1 MRISDWSSDVCS
13 SDLAVANGLKMTGVR
28 LVAMESGRETATSV
42 EGLIASG
49 EPGEDASGGG
59 SDLAVIFYTGGTTG
73 QSKGVMLS
81 HANLFDKF
89 MAQHALIRYE
99 RGFTFLQVA
108 PMFHLAYAF

>member
-1 MRISDWSSDVCS
+1 MLWACCVAVPLNTRWSPKELEAAIEDCAPIRLLFDDVFA
-13 SDLAVANGLKMTGVR
+13 AVANGLKMTGVR

-73 QSKGVMLS
+73 QSKGVRLS
-81 HANLFDKF
+81 QDRKSTRLNSIH
-89 MAQHALIRYE
+89 
-99 RGFTFLQVA
+99 
-108 PMFHLAYAF
+108 